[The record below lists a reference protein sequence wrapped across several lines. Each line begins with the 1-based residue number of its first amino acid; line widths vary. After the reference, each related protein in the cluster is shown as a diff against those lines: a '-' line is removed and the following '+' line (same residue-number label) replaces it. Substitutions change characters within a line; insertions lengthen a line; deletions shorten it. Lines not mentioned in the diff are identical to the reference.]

1 MKILNL
7 YAGIG
12 GNRKLWGD
20 DHEITAVEY
29 NKSIAEVYIN
39 NFPGDNVIVSDA
51 HEYLLDH
58 YDEYDLIWAS
68 PPCQS
73 HSKMNRT
80 IVGCGQR
87 RAVYPDMK
95 LYQEIMFLQEWG
107 KKIKWVVENV
117 DPMYTPLIPPT
128 KKADRHLFWSNFNIG
143 NFEPKG
149 KKPSVDHDKTSVFAD
164 AYGFSTDFK
173 TDVRKDQVLRNCVN
187 PQTGLYILNC
197 AMNIITKQNVKQVSL
212 F

>member
-73 HSKMNRT
+73 HSKN
-80 IVGCGQR
+80 
-87 RAVYPDMK
+87 
-95 LYQEIMFLQEWG
+95 E
-107 KKIKWVVENV
+107 
-117 DPMYTPLIPPT
+117 
-128 KKADRHLFWSNFNIG
+128 
-143 NFEPKG
+143 
-149 KKPSVDHDKTSVFAD
+149 
-164 AYGFSTDFK
+164 
-173 TDVRKDQVLRNCVN
+173 
-187 PQTGLYILNC
+187 
-197 AMNIITKQNVKQVSL
+197 
-212 F
+212 